1 MKYPIDPTVDCVFKS
16 LLGSESNINL
26 LIHFLN
32 AMLQGELK
40 SPICSVEILNPYNEK
55 EFEDDKLSIVDIKAQ
70 DQQQRLYQ
78 IEIQLVIKPYLPA
91 RMLYTWTDIYSK
103 QLESGNNYTKL
114 RPTYSLWILA
124 KNLLT
129 NDENSHYVHDYQL
142 RNRHGQTLVAHGGIW
157 LFELPK
163 FVTQQVTTEQ
173 ERWLKF
179 FREATQLDET
189 QLPDWM
195 HTNEM
200 RQAMETLKRFSDKQR
215 DYFAYQAR
223 QNYLREQSSMQEYME
238 EIQREKETALQ
249 EKESAQQQAEAAQQR
264 AEAAQ
269 QQAEAALLE
278 IERLKALLENAR
290 ADK

>member
-1 MKYPIDPTVDCVFKS
+1 MKHPIDPKVDCVFKA

-32 AMLQGELK
+32 AMLQGELAA
-40 SPICSVEILNPYNEK
+40 PICSVEILNPYNEK
-55 EFEDDKLSIVDIKAQ
+55 EFLDDKLSIVDVKAK
-70 DQQQRLYQ
+70 DQQGRLYQ
-78 IEIQLVIKPYLPA
+78 IEIQLAIKPYLPA

-103 QLESGNNYTKL
+103 QLESGDSYAKL
-114 RPTYSLWILA
+114 CPTYSLWLLA

-129 NDENSHYVHDYQL
+129 DAESNHYVHDYQL
-142 RNRHGQTLVAHGGIW
+142 RNRHGQNLIAHGGIW

-179 FREATQLDET
+179 FREAPQLDDE
-189 QLPDWM
+189 QLPSWM

-223 QNYLREQSSMQEYME
+223 QNYIREQLSMQEEMNAV
-238 EIQREKETALQ
+238 QAALQ
-249 EKESAQQQAEAAQQR
+249 EKN
-264 AEAAQ
+264 
-269 QQAEAALLE
+269 AALQEKDAE
-278 IERLKALLENAR
+278 IIRLRALLAE
-290 ADK
+290 KL